1 MAQRKRN
8 QWWRLNRESRS
19 GNRRTQPNPP
29 AALPSPPTEAPR
41 HEMVAGE
48 LFGDWLPGDNDGD
61 KELLLGLMRLTS
73 NLESLGD
80 DDR

>member
-1 MAQRKRN
+1 
-8 QWWRLNRESRS
+8 
-19 GNRRTQPNPP
+19 
-29 AALPSPPTEAPR
+29 
-41 HEMVAGE
+41 MVAGE